1 MEIVNPLGEEKVSKL
16 LMKFSVPAIVGMMVN
31 AAYNIIDRI
40 FIGNSP
46 DLGANG
52 LAGITI
58 GFPIMIIL
66 MSIGILFGV
75 GGATLFSIKL
85 GEGKKEEA
93 EEVLGNSFAIL
104 IISGI
109 IFMIIGEL
117 FLEPILVLFG
127 ASKEVLPYSMTF
139 MRIIF
144 LGAVFQVVSMGMN
157 SFLRADGQPT
167 LAMITMFMGA
177 GTNIVLDAILINW
190 LRMGMA
196 GAAIGTVTAQ
206 ILSSIWIMSYFF
218 GKKCNTK
225 IKLKNMRL
233 KRSILVRITSLGMPG
248 FLMQLVNSLLNVI
261 LNKNLFIYGGDL
273 AVSGMGIVNSLQ
285 TILLM
290 PVTGLTQG
298 VQPIV
303 SFNFGA
309 KKYHRVKE
317 AEKLAITVATVIV
330 LVGYIV
336 TRLFPDQLVS
346 LFNQDPKLVEF
357 SSYALKTW
365 FMSLPVI
372 GFQIIA
378 SNYFQSIG
386 RSKTAIF
393 LTLTRQVILL
403 IPAILIF
410 SNIWGITGLLHS
422 APFSDLGS
430 SILTGTFFYFAVKNL
445 GKNDRLSELETEQK
459 TV

>member
-1 MEIVNPLGEEKVSKL
+1 MEIVNPLGEDKVSKL

-40 FIGNSP
+40 FIGNTP
-46 DLGANG
+46 DLGTKG

-66 MSIGILFGV
+66 LSIGILFGV

-93 EEVLGNSFAIL
+93 EKVMGNAFAIL
-104 IISGI
+104 VISGL
-109 IFMIIGEL
+109 IFTIIGEL
-117 FLEPILVLFG
+117 FLKEILILFG

-144 LGAVFQVVSMGMN
+144 IGAVFQVVSMGMN

-177 GTNIVLDAILINW
+177 GTNIVLDVVFIIWMN
-190 LRMGMA
+190 MGMA
-196 GAAIGTVTAQ
+196 GAGLATITGQ
-206 ILSSIWIMSYFF
+206 FLSSMWILSYFF

-225 IKLKNMRL
+225 LRFKNMKL
-233 KRSILVRITSLGMPG
+233 DMKIIKRITSLGMPG

-261 LNKNLFIYGGDL
+261 LNRSLLIYGGDL

-290 PVTGLTQG
+290 PVTGLNQG

-309 KKYHRVKE
+309 KKFPRVKE
-317 AEKLAITVATVIV
+317 AEKLAITVATAIV
-330 LVGYIV
+330 LVGFVV
-336 TRLFPDQLVS
+336 TRIFPEQLVS
-346 LFNQDPKLVEF
+346 MFNREPKLVEF
-357 SSYALKTW
+357 ASYALKTW
-365 FMSLPVI
+365 FMCLPVI

-386 RSKTAIF
+386 RSRTAIF
-393 LTLTRQVILL
+393 LTLTRQVIFL
-403 IPAILIF
+403 IPALFILPKF
-410 SNIWGITGLLHS
+410 WGMNGLLHS
-422 APFSDLGS
+422 APLADFLSF
-430 SILTGTFFYFAVKNL
+430 ILTATFFYFGIKRLGEGDEVKE
-445 GKNDRLSELETEQK
+445 LSDSIK
-459 TV
+459 IG